1 MVHVVVVGAYGS
13 AGSAAAERLAAAP
26 DVELTLVDDGDPGG
40 GLCILRGCMP
50 SKELLSAGAHRY
62 RARTDGR
69 LDGPVPDVD
78 AGATVARKDGHT
90 GEWAAHR
97 RERVDALAERH
108 DVEFLHE
115 TARFVDATTVAAGDR
130 TLDADYVVLATGSS
144 PNVPDLPGLDE
155 VDWQGSADVLEAT
168 TFPDSAVVMGFGYVG
183 LELAPYLAEVG
194 GVDVTVVEHDDAPL
208 DEADPGYGAEL
219 VDLYE
224 REFPVDVLTN
234 ARERRVEP
242 TDDGGVRLHVEHDD
256 GREERVE
263 AGGLYLFTGREPTLS
278 GLGLSNTP
286 LDPGPGWVEDTQR
299 ARDHDRVFVAGDV
312 TGDRQVLHVAKE
324 EGYTAADNVLADARG
339 EALAAYD
346 PTVHRVVFTALGEV
360 PYARVGHTAASA
372 ADLDRE
378 TVTVTRA
385 AADDGV
391 FRAKDTPEGLGTL
404 VVDAE
409 DGTVLGWQGLHLH
422 ADAMA
427 KTMQVVVE
435 AGMDVRDVPDR
446 AYHPTTPEILDGLVR
461 DARAEL

>member
-13 AGSAAAERLAAAP
+13 AGSAAAERLAEAP

-62 RARTDGR
+62 RARRDER
-69 LDGPVPDVD
+69 LDGPAHDVD
-78 AGATVARKDGHT
+78 AAATVARKDDHT
-90 GEWAAHR
+90 GDWAAHR
-97 RERVDALAERH
+97 REAVDALADR
-108 DVEFLHE
+108 DGVEFVRA

-144 PNVPDLPGLDE
+144 PNVPDLPGLDD
-155 VDWQGSADVLEAT
+155 VAWQGSADVLDAT
-168 TFPDSAVVMGFGYVG
+168 AFPDSAAVMGFGYVG
-183 LELAPYLAEVG
+183 LELVPYLSEVG
-194 GVDVTVVEHDDAPL
+194 GVDLTVVEHDDAPL
-208 DEADPGYGAEL
+208 DEADPAYGDEL
-219 VDLYE
+219 VGLYE
-224 REFPVDVLTN
+224 REFDVEVLANTH
-234 ARERRVEP
+234 ERRVEP
-242 TDDGGVRLHVEHDD
+242 TEEGVCLHVERDD
-256 GREERVE
+256 GREEAVE
-263 AGGLYLFTGREPTLS
+263 AGGLYLFTGRTPTLS
-278 GLGLSNTP
+278 GLGLGNTP
-286 LDPGPGWVEDTQR
+286 LDPGRGWVEGTQR

-324 EGYTAADNVLADARG
+324 EGYAAADNVLAAARG
-339 EALAAYD
+339 ETLRTYD

-360 PYARVGHTAASA
+360 PYARVGHTTASA

-391 FRAKDTPEGLGTL
+391 FAAKDAAEGRGTL
-404 VVDAE
+404 VVDAD

-435 AGMDVRDVPDR
+435 AAMDVRDVPDR
-446 AYHPTTPEILDGLVR
+446 AYHPTTPEIVDGLVR
-461 DARAEL
+461 DARAAL